1 MIVAWPGAEVEAEVA
16 QEEQQEEEGGKG
28 RKGAPPPAV
37 SPASP
42 PGAAPALPP
51 PPSALPPAGEQRSHS
66 LPPMDDLQ
74 AVVHRL
80 SLVEKKHWCFYD
92 DSGPHQMPCGY
103 IKPMGDHLQGTCN
116 NSGHRTC
123 RVWLSVGQGS
133 TQAPGV
139 ISLVEWIGDGRH
151 VDATTHAA
159 MAYDIKVAYGMRPR
173 GERPGG
179 LAPPAGPGVVAASAS
194 ATCPLLP

>member
-1 MIVAWPGAEVEAEVA
+1 
-16 QEEQQEEEGGKG
+16 
-28 RKGAPPPAV
+28 
-37 SPASP
+37 
-42 PGAAPALPP
+42 
-51 PPSALPPAGEQRSHS
+51 
-66 LPPMDDLQ
+66 MDDLQ

-133 TQAPGV
+133 MQARGV
-139 ISLVEWIGDGRH
+139 ISLVKWIGDGRH

-179 LAPPAGPGVVAASAS
+179 PAPPAGPGVVAASAS